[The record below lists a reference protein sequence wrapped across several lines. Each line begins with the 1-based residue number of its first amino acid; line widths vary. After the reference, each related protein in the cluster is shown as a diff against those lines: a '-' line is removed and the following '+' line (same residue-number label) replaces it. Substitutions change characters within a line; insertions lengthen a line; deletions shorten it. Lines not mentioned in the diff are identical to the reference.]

1 MDVAAPAELP
11 ERKSKRIAAIDWMR
25 GLVMLLIVL
34 DHASMAYWRFK
45 RTIKQSNNAK
55 WRKAMHIPTLNKA
68 LALLA
73 AIGVGCLLVG
83 CKTANYKQADK
94 TGEGIATFR
103 SEILNGKKAIDQT
116 VAALDQVAAS
126 AATDPRKAYEQY
138 TKSVANL
145 ESTAN
150 KVRKRSEDMQAQ
162 GKAYFAQWE
171 QQLAEVKNP
180 EIQQLATQRKAKL
193 NETFE
198 NIKNVAEPLKAKF
211 EPWMSDLKDLQ
222 TYLGNDL
229 TVSGVDAAKPLF
241 KKTKA
246 SGLEV
251 QQSMDALVAEL
262 NTIAATITAAKAQP
276 QPPPEK
282 K

>member
-1 MDVAAPAELP
+1 MKKTA
-11 ERKSKRIAAIDWMR
+11 
-25 GLVMLLIVL
+25 
-34 DHASMAYWRFK
+34 F
-45 RTIKQSNNAK
+45 TT
-55 WRKAMHIPTLNKA
+55 TLA
-68 LALLA
+68 LALT
-73 AIGVGCLLVG
+73 IGGGCLLVG
-83 CKTANYKQADK
+83 CKSANYKQADK

-103 SEILNGKKAIDQT
+103 AEVLNGKKAIDQT
-116 VAALDQVAAS
+116 MAALDQVAAS

-138 TKSVANL
+138 SKSVANL

-150 KVRKRSEDMQAQ
+150 KVRKRSEDMRAQ
-162 GKAYFAQWE
+162 GKEYFDQWE
-171 QQLAEVKNP
+171 KQLAQVKNP
-180 EIQQLATQRKAKL
+180 EIQQLAAQRKAKL
-193 NETFE
+193 NETFD

-229 TVSGVDAAKPLF
+229 TVSGVDAAKSLF
-241 KKTKA
+241 KKTRA

-251 QQSMDALVAEL
+251 QQSMDALIAEL
-262 NTIAATITAAKAQP
+262 NTISATITAAKAQP